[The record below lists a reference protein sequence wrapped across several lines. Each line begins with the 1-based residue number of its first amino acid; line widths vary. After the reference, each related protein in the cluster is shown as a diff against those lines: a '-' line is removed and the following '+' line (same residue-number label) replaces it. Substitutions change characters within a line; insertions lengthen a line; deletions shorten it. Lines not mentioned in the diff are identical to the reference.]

1 MNKDLVN
8 ISASPHIRDKSSTT
22 ARMGDVIISLIPAA
36 IMGIIN
42 FGFDAY
48 LLIMVCMVS
57 CVAFEALSEY
67 WFKKKLTVKDLSA
80 AVTGLLLALNLPPTL
95 PIWMAILGCAF
106 AIIVVKQLFGG
117 LGQNFMNP
125 ALAARC
131 FVVMSFAGRMTSFV
145 YDGVTTA
152 TPLTILKN
160 GGKAPSI
167 LSMFLGNEAGTIGET
182 SAAALL
188 IGALYL
194 LIKKVISL
202 RIPFYYIFTFSICIF
217 LYAIMSKH
225 MELSDAGLYLT
236 RHLFGGGLML
246 GAFFMATDYV
256 TSPITASGKVI
267 FGIILG
273 LLTFVLRIYGGS
285 AEGVSYAIIIS
296 NLLVPLIEMVTKPK
310 SFGEGYDEKPLSE
323 NLGFIGGRENIPGN
337 ENIGMPEGLTAEEAE
352 EWIRNKKLQDKAER
366 SEKKKN
372 SLAYIIISICIIGLF
387 AGLLLGAVYDLT
399 KKPIAETADKNK
411 QESFTKIFPE
421 ADSYVENKEINIS
434 DANDKA
440 EDIYAAKAD
449 IDEIWDAK
457 SSDGNTAGHI
467 IIITSHEGYGG
478 DIQMAVAVGNDGVI
492 TGISVLKISETAGLG
507 MEAKDDPSFLK
518 QYIGKNVKNY
528 VVTKNPA
535 GSDEEITAISGATI
549 TSNAVTKAV
558 NKALNYANETWGG
571 AK

>member
-1 MNKDLVN
+1 
-8 ISASPHIRDKSSTT
+8 
-22 ARMGDVIISLIPAA
+22 
-36 IMGIIN
+36 
-42 FGFDAY
+42 
-48 LLIMVCMVS
+48 
-57 CVAFEALSEY
+57 
-67 WFKKKLTVKDLSA
+67 
-80 AVTGLLLALNLPPTL
+80 
-95 PIWMAILGCAF
+95 
-106 AIIVVKQLFGG
+106 
-117 LGQNFMNP
+117 
-125 ALAARC
+125 
-131 FVVMSFAGRMTSFV
+131 
-145 YDGVTTA
+145 
-152 TPLTILKN
+152 
-160 GGKAPSI
+160 
-167 LSMFLGNEAGTIGET
+167 
-182 SAAALL
+182 
-188 IGALYL
+188 
-194 LIKKVISL
+194 
-202 RIPFYYIFTFSICIF
+202 
-217 LYAIMSKH
+217 
-225 MELSDAGLYLT
+225 
-236 RHLFGGGLML
+236 
-246 GAFFMATDYV
+246 
-256 TSPITASGKVI
+256 
-267 FGIILG
+267 
-273 LLTFVLRIYGGS
+273 
-285 AEGVSYAIIIS
+285 
-296 NLLVPLIEMVTKPK
+296 
-310 SFGEGYDEKPLSE
+310 
-323 NLGFIGGRENIPGN
+323 
-337 ENIGMPEGLTAEEAE
+337 MPEGLTAEEAE

-372 SLAYIIISICIIGLF
+372 SFAYIIISICIIGLF